1 MDIFA
6 FDLLSLFTWQNI
18 TAILM
23 GVLIGISIGMMPG
36 LGPTV
41 GVALVLPVTYTMST
55 VPAILLL
62 VALYQAAEYGGSIS
76 AITLGIP
83 GTASAV
89 ATTLDGN
96 PMSKKGYPGK
106 ALGYSLY
113 SSFLLLVLIGPLTK
127 MAIRFSDPE
136 IFLIALL
143 GLVSVVGLGSK
154 DIPKSIISVIFGLL
168 LSTVGIDVFTGISRF
183 TLDIPSLSEGIPF
196 VALITGLFAVPEV
209 INLATGNLGKVY
221 VSDTKNLKVRLSL
234 KEFRPV
240 IKTILKG
247 SVIGSIIG
255 IIPGVGPS
263 AATWISYAEAKR
275 SSKTPEEFGKGA
287 PEGIAAPESANNAC
301 VGGALLP
308 LLSLGIPGSGTIAVI
323 SSAFIIKGIQPGP
336 QVFQTQPD
344 LILDIIWGFILA
356 TFVVLVVGKY
366 APNYVLLTIVFF
378 AAMIGAYGTRFNL
391 FDVGVAFTIGTIGF
405 FLSRLD
411 YSFPCFVMAFILGN
425 LIEVSLRRSLM
436 LSRGSYAI
444 FFTRSYSI
452 AIMVIIAAV
461 VFFTIYSR
469 VKKARQEQAA

>member
-113 SSFLLLVLIGPLTK
+113 ASFCGGLFGGVLLLVLIGPLTK

-168 LSTVGIDVFTGISRF
+168 LSTVGIDVFTGVSRF

-209 INLATGNLGKVY
+209 ISLATGNLGTVY
-221 VSDTKNLKVRLSL
+221 VSDTKNLRVGLSL

-263 AATWISYAEAKR
+263 AAT
-275 SSKTPEEFGKGA
+275 
-287 PEGIAAPESANNAC
+287 
-301 VGGALLP
+301 
-308 LLSLGIPGSGTIAVI
+308 
-323 SSAFIIKGIQPGP
+323 
-336 QVFQTQPD
+336 
-344 LILDIIWGFILA
+344 
-356 TFVVLVVGKY
+356 
-366 APNYVLLTIVFF
+366 
-378 AAMIGAYGTRFNL
+378 
-391 FDVGVAFTIGTIGF
+391 
-405 FLSRLD
+405 
-411 YSFPCFVMAFILGN
+411 
-425 LIEVSLRRSLM
+425 
-436 LSRGSYAI
+436 
-444 FFTRSYSI
+444 
-452 AIMVIIAAV
+452 
-461 VFFTIYSR
+461 
-469 VKKARQEQAA
+469 